1 MSSITS
7 AAPNSELANA
17 LSGADVATSQKLPA
31 TDRWYAKLFSV
42 AVDQTSDNPV
52 VQSIISDSAPPAARM
67 AAARGLLPLTQADLL
82 ETLVHLRNDSDAAVS
97 QAAQA
102 TLDEQSP
109 EDILALLKSSDAP
122 GSVLGYLAGRN
133 TAGREL
139 HEAIATHANTPDP
152 AIALLAGST
161 THGSVIELIALNQ
174 QRLIRAPEIIDAI
187 LRNAARTAEAERR
200 ARETQ
205 REFFEKERG
214 ARQIAEE
221 LRARGN
227 SAAAEFFESAEL
239 APLDGELSADDAWLL
254 AQHLEVSDADI
265 DDSWLARE
273 HLEEMLIEAA
283 EQISANAE
291 AVLNAELLDT
301 GEVAPERISLI
312 RRLMFM
318 TVKDRVKFALKGD
331 REARGILIRDSNR
344 VVATAVI
351 HNPRIN
357 EKEIENIASMRT
369 VSDEVLRLIG
379 MNRAWT
385 RSYPIIHNLAR
396 NPRTPMAT
404 AIQILP
410 RIQMKDLQTL
420 SENRNISEGVRRQ
433 AYRLVQ
439 TRKGK

>member
-1 MSSITS
+1 
-7 AAPNSELANA
+7 
-17 LSGADVATSQKLPA
+17 
-31 TDRWYAKLFSV
+31 
-42 AVDQTSDNPV
+42 
-52 VQSIISDSAPPAARM
+52 M
-67 AAARGLLPLTQADLL
+67 AAARGLLPLAQADLL
-82 ETLVHLRNDSDAAVS
+82 EVLVHLRNASDEAVA

-102 TLDEQSP
+102 TLDEQSAA
-109 EDILALLKSSDAP
+109 DILAVAKSSDAP
-122 GSVLGYLAGRN
+122 ASVLGYLAGRE
-133 TAGREL
+133 TAGQEL
-139 HEAIATHANTPDP
+139 HEAIATHANTPED

-161 THGSVIELIALNQ
+161 THGSVVELITLNQ
-174 QRLIRAPEIIDAI
+174 QRLIRAPQIIDAV
-187 LRNAARTAEAERR
+187 LQNAARTGEAERR

-239 APLDGELSADDAWLL
+239 APVDGELSADDAWLL

-273 HLEEMLIEAA
+273 RIEEMLVEAA
-283 EQISANAE
+283 EQTAANVQAVIKAE
-291 AVLNAELLDT
+291 TIDT
-301 GEVAPERISLI
+301 GEVAPERVSLI

-331 REARGILIRDSNR
+331 REARGILVRDSNR

-351 HNPRIN
+351 YNPRITEN
-357 EKEIENIASMRT
+357 EIESIANMRT
-369 VSDEVLRLIG
+369 VSEDVLRLVG
-379 MNRAWT
+379 LNRAWT
-385 RSYPIIHNLAR
+385 RSYKIIHNLAR

-404 AIQILP
+404 AVQILP
-410 RIQMKDLQTL
+410 RIQAKDLVAL
-420 SENRNISEGVRRQ
+420 SENRNITEAVRRQ